1 METDILL
8 SNIIKNQ
15 AITNIGTI
23 GHVAN
28 GKSTLVKQMTGV
40 KTQKHCDE
48 LERNITINL
57 GYANCKIF
65 YSKETNEYKC
75 SNLDSLL
82 DSKGNNMDLIHHISF
97 VDCPG
102 HKDYMQNMMCG
113 TSVMDC
119 AFIIEAAN
127 ADTVP
132 QAQTLEH
139 FQALKTASNLTDIV
153 ILQNKCDL
161 VSKSKLASNKVDIDD
176 FIDEYMNDKVPIIP
190 IIAQSGK
197 NIPLIIEYLAN
208 QLGNYNRDL
217 NKPLQMNI
225 IRTFDINKP
234 NINSS
239 KLKGGVL
246 GTSIVYGLLKKN
258 DIIQILPGI
267 CSYKNDEWIITPIFT
282 KVTSIYSEKKS
293 LDIAIPGGLIGIGT
307 TLDPSLCKSNKLV
320 GQIATKI
327 GASFQISTK
336 IKIKYSKFFKPT
348 NKLKKGTVIKI
359 HIICTYVK
367 ATILNCDKKFLELK
381 LATPCCINDNEKIS
395 LMINVKGTYKLF
407 ATAKIIEYNN
417 INISVPDKYKK
428 FISKINY
435 KYNIIN
441 DLMNNNDNNITC
453 KKKFYN
459 YDKLLDKLSHTDN
472 KINIVSLKLPKPIS
486 NFAKNGKQL
495 VYNNFNELIN
505 TITNCNDTYSIKF
518 LFQNTLNEELS
529 CSSDINGKGEL
540 LINRRLKS
548 NQLNNIIIKI
558 LSKIKRCNVC
568 NSYQTF
574 ITKNGKL
581 LQKNCLSCDSISSI
595 IR

>member
-75 SNLDSLL
+75 SNLDSLT
-82 DSKGNNMDLIHHISF
+82 DSKGNKMDLIHHISF

-176 FIDEYMNDKVPIIP
+176 FIDVYMNDKVPIIP

-208 QLGNYNRDL
+208 QLGNYN
-217 NKPLQMNI
+217 
-225 IRTFDINKP
+225 
-234 NINSS
+234 
-239 KLKGGVL
+239 
-246 GTSIVYGLLKKN
+246 
-258 DIIQILPGI
+258 
-267 CSYKNDEWIITPIFT
+267 
-282 KVTSIYSEKKS
+282 
-293 LDIAIPGGLIGIGT
+293 
-307 TLDPSLCKSNKLV
+307 
-320 GQIATKI
+320 
-327 GASFQISTK
+327 
-336 IKIKYSKFFKPT
+336 
-348 NKLKKGTVIKI
+348 
-359 HIICTYVK
+359 
-367 ATILNCDKKFLELK
+367 
-381 LATPCCINDNEKIS
+381 
-395 LMINVKGTYKLF
+395 
-407 ATAKIIEYNN
+407 
-417 INISVPDKYKK
+417 
-428 FISKINY
+428 
-435 KYNIIN
+435 
-441 DLMNNNDNNITC
+441 
-453 KKKFYN
+453 
-459 YDKLLDKLSHTDN
+459 
-472 KINIVSLKLPKPIS
+472 
-486 NFAKNGKQL
+486 
-495 VYNNFNELIN
+495 
-505 TITNCNDTYSIKF
+505 
-518 LFQNTLNEELS
+518 
-529 CSSDINGKGEL
+529 
-540 LINRRLKS
+540 
-548 NQLNNIIIKI
+548 
-558 LSKIKRCNVC
+558 
-568 NSYQTF
+568 
-574 ITKNGKL
+574 
-581 LQKNCLSCDSISSI
+581 
-595 IR
+595 